1 MALLAF
7 YWSVMI
13 LCYIIASKL
22 RHKKES
28 FGFLDQMLNIVIYVL
43 VFIMGLRMGANEEVI
58 SNLGTIGVQS
68 VIATVLVVGGSM
80 IAVFVTR
87 TIMGLTREGIPKAQ
101 AETEAIEKKAKE
113 SGLNDDAGIEKDSA
127 GMKTTLIILG
137 FVAAGMLS
145 GYFVVPMIFD
155 NLDNFQAMSG
165 DWMVVGITILL
176 ACVGFNLG
184 LDGKVF
190 SSLKQVGIKALFI
203 PIAAVLGSLI
213 MGAVYG
219 LVSPLT
225 VGEGIAISAGFGWY
239 TMAPGLMVEAGFV
252 VSGAISFM
260 HNVIRET
267 LGIIIIPLVAKKI
280 GYLEAV
286 SIPGVAAMDVCM
298 PIVERSC
305 RAETVVYSFCT
316 GAFMCLFVPTVV
328 PLALGL

>member
-7 YWSVMI
+7 YWGVMI
-13 LCYIIASKL
+13 ICYIIASKI
-22 RHKKES
+22 RHKKDNFS
-28 FGFLDQMLNIVIYVL
+28 FLEQLLNIVIYVL

-58 SNLGTIGVQS
+58 SNLGTIGLQS
-68 VIATVLVVGGSM
+68 IIVTIFVVGGSM
-80 IAVFVTR
+80 FAVFLTR
-87 TIMGLTREGIPKAQ
+87 RAMGLNRQGITKTQ
-101 AETEAIEKKAKE
+101 ADMEKIEKATRKKDMD
-113 SGLNDDAGIEKDSA
+113 SGDVAENDNT

-145 GYFVVPMIFD
+145 GYFLIPM
-155 NLDNFQAMSG
+155 LFQDLNAFQTMSG

-190 SSLKQVGIKALFI
+190 ESLKQVGFKALLI
-203 PIAAVLGSLI
+203 PIAAVAGSLI

-286 SIPGVAAMDVCM
+286 CIPGVAAMDVCM
-298 PIVERSC
+298 PIVEKST

-328 PLALGL
+328 PLALGI

>member
-7 YWSVMI
+7 YWGIMI

-22 RHKKES
+22 KQKKEK
-28 FGFLDQMLNIVIYVL
+28 FGFIEQLLNIVIYVL
-43 VFIMGLRMGANEEVI
+43 VFIMGLRMGSNEEVI
-58 SNLGTIGVQS
+58 SNLGTIGLQS
-68 VIATVLVVGGSM
+68 VIVTIFVVGGSM
-80 IAVFVTR
+80 LAVFLTR
-87 TIMGLTREGIPKAQ
+87 IAMGLNRHGITREQ
-101 AETEAIEKKAKE
+101 AEIEQAQKAVGDLE
-113 SGLNDDAGIEKDSA
+113 SSKDADLGDNG

-145 GYFVVPMIFD
+145 GYFVVPMIFND
-155 NLDNFQAMSG
+155 PDAFQTMSG

-190 SSLKQVGIKALFI
+190 ESLKQVGFKALLI
-203 PIAAVLGSLI
+203 PIAAVAGSLI

-219 LVSPLT
+219 LVSPFT

-286 SIPGVAAMDVCM
+286 CIPGVAAMDVCM

-305 RAETVVYSFCT
+305 RSETVVYSFCT

-328 PLALGL
+328 PLALGI

>member
-1 MALLAF
+1 HKE
-7 YWSVMI
+7 
-13 LCYIIASKL
+13 ASF
-22 RHKKES
+22 S
-28 FGFLDQMLNIVIYVL
+28 FLEQLLNIVIYIL

-68 VIATVLVVGGSM
+68 VIVTAFVVGGSM
-80 IAVFVTR
+80 FAVFLTR
-87 TIMGLTREGIPKAQ
+87 KAMGLNRLGITKAQ
-101 AETEAIEKKAKE
+101 AETEDLQRDAIDAGKSDTAIEKD
-113 SGLNDDAGIEKDSA
+113 NA

-145 GYFVVPMIFD
+145 GYFIVPMIFGD
-155 NLDNFQAMSG
+155 LNAFQVMSG

-190 SSLKQVGIKALFI
+190 CSLKQVGFKALLI
-203 PIAAVLGSLI
+203 PVAAVAGSLI

-328 PLALGL
+328 PLALGI

>member
-7 YWSVMI
+7 YWGVMI

-22 RHKKES
+22 RHKKDS
-28 FGFLDQMLNIVIYVL
+28 FGFIEQLLNIVIYVL

-58 SNLGTIGVQS
+58 SNLGTIGAQS
-68 VIATVLVVGGSM
+68 IIVTVLVVGGSM
-80 IAVFVTR
+80 FAVFLTR
-87 TIMGLTREGIPKAQ
+87 MAMGLSREGVPKIKDELEILEKGNTDEEQQ
-101 AETEAIEKKAKE
+101 ANNT
-113 SGLNDDAGIEKDSA
+113 

-145 GYFVVPMIFD
+145 GYFVVPKMFAD
-155 NLDNFQAMSG
+155 LDAFQAMSG

-190 SSLKQVGIKALFI
+190 SSLKQVGFKALLI
-203 PIAAVLGSLI
+203 PIAAVAGSLI

-219 LVSPLT
+219 LISPLS

-328 PLALGL
+328 PLALGI

>member
-13 LCYIIASKL
+13 LCYFIASKL
-22 RHKKES
+22 RHKKEN
-28 FGFLDQMLNIVIYVL
+28 FAFIEQMLNVVIYVL
-43 VFIMGLRMGANEEVI
+43 VFIMGLRMGSNEEVI

-68 VIATVLVVGGSM
+68 VIVTIFVVGGSM
-80 IAVFVTR
+80 FAVFLTR
-87 TIMGLTREGIPKAQ
+87 MAMGLNREGVPRVQ
-101 AETEAIEKKAKE
+101 EYLEVTECA
-113 SGLNDDAGIEKDSA
+113 NTCDKDENSSD
-127 GMKTTLIILG
+127 GMKTTVIILG
-137 FVAAGMLS
+137 FVATGMLS
-145 GYFVVPMIFD
+145 GYFIVPMIFSD
-155 NLDNFQAMSG
+155 LDLFQAMSG

-190 SSLKQVGIKALFI
+190 SSLKQVGFKALLI
-203 PIAAVLGSLI
+203 PVAAVAGSLI

-219 LVSPLT
+219 LLSPLT

-328 PLALGL
+328 PLALGI

>member
-13 LCYIIASKL
+13 LCYFIASKL
-22 RHKKES
+22 RHKKDIFAFIEQ
-28 FGFLDQMLNIVIYVL
+28 LLNVVIYVL
-43 VFIMGLRMGANEEVI
+43 VFIMGLRMGSNEEVI

-68 VIATVLVVGGSM
+68 VIVTIFVIGGSM
-80 IAVFVTR
+80 LAVFLTR
-87 TIMGLTREGIPKAQ
+87 VAMGLNREGVPKAQ
-101 AETEAIEKKAKE
+101 E
-113 SGLNDDAGIEKDSA
+113 SLEVTNCVNAGNKDENSSD
-127 GMKTTLIILG
+127 GMKTTIIILG
-137 FVAAGMLS
+137 FVATGMLS
-145 GYFVVPMIFD
+145 GYFIVPMIFS
-155 NLDNFQAMSG
+155 NLDLFQAMSG

-190 SSLKQVGIKALFI
+190 SSLKQVGFKALLI
-203 PIAAVLGSLI
+203 PVAAVAGSLI
-213 MGAVYG
+213 MGALYG

-239 TMAPGLMVEAGFV
+239 TMAPGLMVEAGFI

-328 PLALGL
+328 PLALGI

>member
-1 MALLAF
+1 
-7 YWSVMI
+7 
-13 LCYIIASKL
+13 
-22 RHKKES
+22 
-28 FGFLDQMLNIVIYVL
+28 
-43 VFIMGLRMGANEEVI
+43 
-58 SNLGTIGVQS
+58 
-68 VIATVLVVGGSM
+68 
-80 IAVFVTR
+80 
-87 TIMGLTREGIPKAQ
+87 
-101 AETEAIEKKAKE
+101 
-113 SGLNDDAGIEKDSA
+113 
-127 GMKTTLIILG
+127 
-137 FVAAGMLS
+137 
-145 GYFVVPMIFD
+145 
-155 NLDNFQAMSG
+155 MSG

-184 LDGKVF
+184 LDGTVF
-190 SSLKQVGIKALFI
+190 SSLKQVGFKALLI
-203 PIAAVLGSLI
+203 PVAAVAGSLI

-328 PLALGL
+328 PLALGI

>member
-13 LCYIIASKL
+13 ICYIIASKL
-22 RHKKES
+22 RNKADK
-28 FGFLDQMLNIVIYVL
+28 FGFLEQMLNIVIYVL
-43 VFIMGLRMGANEEVI
+43 VFIMGLRMGSNEEVI
-58 SNLGTIGVQS
+58 YNLGTIGVQS
-68 VIATVLVVGGSM
+68 VVVTALTVGGSM
-80 IAVFVTR
+80 FAVFLTR
-87 TIMGLTREGIPKAQ
+87 KLMGLNRQGVPSSSEEVVK
-101 AETEAIEKKAKE
+101 
-113 SGLNDDAGIEKDSA
+113 SSNNDSNEQNGT

-145 GYFVVPMIFD
+145 GYLIVPMLFD
-155 NLDNFQAMSG
+155 NLDDFQTMSG

-190 SSLKQVGIKALFI
+190 TSLKQVGFKALLI
-203 PIAAVLGSLI
+203 PVAAVAGSLF

-219 LVSPLT
+219 MISPLT

-305 RAETVVYSFCT
+305 RPETVIYSFCT

-328 PLALGL
+328 PLALGI

>member
-7 YWSVMI
+7 YWGVMI
-13 LCYIIASKL
+13 ICYIIASKL
-22 RHKKES
+22 RHKKDR
-28 FGFLDQMLNIVIYVL
+28 FDFLEQLLNIVIYVL
-43 VFIMGLRMGANEEVI
+43 VFIMGLRMGSNEEVT

-68 VIATVLVVGGSM
+68 VIVTIFVVGGSM
-80 IAVFVTR
+80 IAVFLTR
-87 TIMGLTREGIPKAQ
+87 KVMGLTREGIPILQAQ
-101 AETEAIEKKAKE
+101 KEAVEREVCQAKSHSNHAET
-113 SGLNDDAGIEKDSA
+113 KDNS

-137 FVAAGMLS
+137 FVATGMLS
-145 GYFVVPMIFD
+145 GYLIVPRLFND
-155 NLDNFQAMSG
+155 LNAFQSMSG
-165 DWMVVGITILL
+165 DWMVIGITILL

-203 PIAAVLGSLI
+203 PIAAVAGSLI

-219 LVSPLT
+219 IVSPLT

-280 GYLEAV
+280 GYLEAI

-328 PLALGL
+328 PLALGI

>member
-7 YWSVMI
+7 YWGVMI
-13 LCYIIASKL
+13 ICYIIASKL
-22 RHKKES
+22 RHKKEK
-28 FGFLDQMLNIVIYVL
+28 FNFLEQLLNLVIYVL
-43 VFIMGLRMGANEEVI
+43 VFIMGLRMGSNEEVI
-58 SNLGTIGVQS
+58 ANLGTIGVQS
-68 VIATVLVVGGSM
+68 VLATVMIVGGS
-80 IAVFVTR
+80 IFAVLVTR
-87 TIMGLTREGIPKAQ
+87 IAMGLNKEGIPKVQ
-101 AETEAIEKKAKE
+101 AELETSNKK
-113 SGLNDDAGIEKDSA
+113 GNDENQEKDTA

-137 FVAAGMLS
+137 FVAAGMIS
-145 GYFVVPMIFD
+145 GYLIVPMFFD
-155 NLDNFQAMSG
+155 DLNVFQAMSS
-165 DWMVVGITILL
+165 DWMVVGITVLL

-184 LDGKVF
+184 LEGKVF
-190 SSLKQVGIKALFI
+190 SSLKQVGFKALLI
-203 PIAAVLGSLI
+203 PVAAVAGSLI

-328 PLALGL
+328 PLALGI

>member
-7 YWSVMI
+7 YWGVMI
-13 LCYIIASKL
+13 ICYIIASKL
-22 RHKKES
+22 RNKADK
-28 FGFLDQMLNIVIYVL
+28 FGFLEQMLNIVIYVL
-43 VFIMGLRMGANEEVI
+43 VFIMGLRMGSNEEVI

-68 VIATVLVVGGSM
+68 VVVTALTVGGSM
-80 IAVFVTR
+80 FAVFLTR
-87 TIMGLTREGIPKAQ
+87 KMMGLNRQGVPKNS
-101 AETEAIEKKAKE
+101 EEVAK
-113 SGLNDDAGIEKDSA
+113 SSNDDNGEQNGA

-145 GYFVVPMIFD
+145 GYLIVPMLFD
-155 NLDNFQAMSG
+155 DLNAFQTMSG

-190 SSLKQVGIKALFI
+190 TSLKQVGLKALLI
-203 PIAAVLGSLI
+203 PVAAVAGSLI

-219 LVSPLT
+219 VISPLT

-305 RAETVVYSFCT
+305 RPETVIYSFCT

-328 PLALGL
+328 PLALGI

>member
-7 YWSVMI
+7 YWGVMI
-13 LCYIIASKL
+13 ICYIIASKL
-22 RHKKES
+22 RNKADK
-28 FGFLDQMLNIVIYVL
+28 FGFLEQMLNIVIYVL
-43 VFIMGLRMGANEEVI
+43 VFIMGLRMGSNEEVI

-68 VIATVLVVGGSM
+68 VVVTALTVGGSM
-80 IAVFVTR
+80 FAVFLTR
-87 TIMGLTREGIPKAQ
+87 KMMGLNRQGVPKNS
-101 AETEAIEKKAKE
+101 EEVAKSSNTD
-113 SGLNDDAGIEKDSA
+113 SGEQNGA

-145 GYFVVPMIFD
+145 GYLIVPMIFD
-155 NLDNFQAMSG
+155 DLNAFQAMSG

-190 SSLKQVGIKALFI
+190 TSLKQVGLKALLI
-203 PIAAVLGSLI
+203 PVAAVAGSLI

-219 LVSPLT
+219 VISPLT

-298 PIVERSC
+298 PSGKILQ
-305 RAETVVYSFCT
+305 T
-316 GAFMCLFVPTVV
+316 
-328 PLALGL
+328 